1 MEDRGPIGVFVDV
14 IFFYFGFFFFFNV
27 RIESKIISL
36 KFPVLF
42 NHLAITALAFN
53 VSQPC
58 FHKFDNIVVFLK
70 ALRSLLKL

>member
-1 MEDRGPIGVFVDV
+1 MLFSFILALL
-14 IFFYFGFFFFFNV
+14 FFFFNV
-27 RIESKIISL
+27 SRIESKIISL
-36 KFPVLF
+36 KFPILF